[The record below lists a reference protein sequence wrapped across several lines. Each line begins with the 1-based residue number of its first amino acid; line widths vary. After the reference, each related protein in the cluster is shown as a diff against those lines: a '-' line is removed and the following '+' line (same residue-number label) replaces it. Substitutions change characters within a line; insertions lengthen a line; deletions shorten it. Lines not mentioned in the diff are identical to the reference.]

1 MTNNNL
7 RLVMISQTRF
17 SDEQLT
23 WTPDMFVSKSH
34 ATHLEIAGFN
44 QSKVKKHCCMNM
56 YEPLRKKRAHTHT
69 KQTNK
74 QHDLGHLSLGI
85 EVTSETVEFPRP
97 GPGEF
102 HYYGLLMKYG
112 TDAL

>member
-1 MTNNNL
+1 
-7 RLVMISQTRF
+7 MISQTRF

-44 QSKVKKHCCMNM
+44 QSKVKKTLL
-56 YEPLRKKRAHTHT
+56 YEHVRTFEEKTRTHT

>member
-1 MTNNNL
+1 
-7 RLVMISQTRF
+7 MISQTRF

-23 WTPDMFVSKSH
+23 WTLDMFVSKSH

-44 QSKVKKHCCMNM
+44 QSKVKQKHCCMNM
-56 YEPLRKKRAHTHT
+56 YEPLRSTHTH
-69 KQTNK
+69 KTNK

-85 EVTSETVEFPRP
+85 EVTSATVEFPRP

-102 HYYGLLMKYG
+102 HYYVLLMKYG